1 MFNALYR
8 SLLMVWRMF
17 KNACLRPFR
26 TLYARFRR
34 ATNVT
39 RQASQIVP
47 KVVKSVTT
55 VKVKPK
61 SRQDYVDAG
70 PVYVAKSLIFI
81 VIAVIIA
88 LWLLVQFVI
97 WPWMESRWFTA
108 RLWMQ
113 EEKAETYSGKVQLY
127 YDEEKQLLAF
137 EGRLEEG
144 KKTGK
149 GAEYYESGLQAY
161 VGAFEEDLYQG
172 QGTQLDADGNVVY
185 EGGFAQG
192 LYQGEGKLYQDAKLV
207 YEGEFDQGEY
217 QGEGKLYQDEQL
229 VYEGEFDQGE
239 RSGQGKAYSAG
250 KLAYEGGFA
259 QGLYSGSGKLYY
271 PSGQLMAECLT
282 FDAGQLNG
290 TGVLYHE
297 NGQKKYEG
305 SFAQDAYAGQ
315 GTLYDETGERTYYG
329 GFEAGLQSGTGTEYY
344 AGGRKKYEGGFVQGL
359 YDGAGTLYNY
369 DGTVLY
375 TGGFAQGL
383 YQGDGTLN
391 LEGGYS
397 VQGVFA
403 AGQVSGRIRYYQGT
417 DLLYEGELVNGNAQG
432 EGVLYAGGNSV
443 YTGSFANGF
452 IDGFSLLDMDVQQ
465 LRETVFAG
473 AQLLESEAERGFVI
487 KNDAMDT
494 AIFCNYGYDD
504 AEIVVH
510 RVYLYG
516 NSLTSLFAGQAFSV
530 PTDYLEVRQ
539 IEDVPL
545 LIPGVAASAQVSH
558 RCTRY
563 AFEAYTMRIWTDEEG
578 NVDLIEWR
586 SMRDLAT
593 ESGEESTDS
602 EASMVDG
609 LLEALGLG
617 GSQGDGQSQGD
628 SQSQEDSQSQGDG
641 QTEGS
646 DSTEPVIVE
655 GVVA

>member
-1 MFNALYR
+1 
-8 SLLMVWRMF
+8 MVWRML

-113 EEKAETYSGKVQLY
+113 EEKVETYSGRVQLY

-432 EGVLYAGGNSV
+432 EGVLHPMCRERQQRLHRQLCQWLYRRLLPAGYGRAAAARDRLCRRPTAGKRGGARL
-443 YTGSFANGF
+443 YHQERRHGYRH
-452 IDGFSLLDMDVQQ
+452 LLQ
-465 LRETVFAG
+465 LRLRRCGNRG
-473 AQLLESEAERGFVI
+473 ASRLPLRQQPDLPLRGPGLLGA
-487 KNDAMDT
+487 
-494 AIFCNYGYDD
+494 
-504 AEIVVH
+504 
-510 RVYLYG
+510 
-516 NSLTSLFAGQAFSV
+516 
-530 PTDYLEVRQ
+530 
-539 IEDVPL
+539 
-545 LIPGVAASAQVSH
+545 
-558 RCTRY
+558 
-563 AFEAYTMRIWTDEEG
+563 
-578 NVDLIEWR
+578 
-586 SMRDLAT
+586 
-593 ESGEESTDS
+593 
-602 EASMVDG
+602 DG
-609 LLEALGLG
+609 LPGGAPDRGRAPAHPGGGRQRPGLPPLHALCL
-617 GSQGDGQSQGD
+617 
-628 SQSQEDSQSQGDG
+628 
-641 QTEGS
+641 
-646 DSTEPVIVE
+646 
-655 GVVA
+655 